1 MREAVAEWT
10 LIASDLLMGLVE
22 WAMPL
27 VVAVVLALVMFR
39 GTRPLGGNLMF
50 NFSYLLGVATWFYGA
65 AVSFATFGWFGLILG
80 LLVIGIGVVPLG
92 IIGGFMYLDSSIAWQ
107 IVGLSV
113 ATFAL
118 RRIGVALMA
127 PVLRQ
132 PVDHDNEERRPIP

>member
-10 LIASDLLMGLVE
+10 LIASDFLMGLVE
-22 WAMPL
+22 WALPL
-27 VVAVVLALVMFR
+27 VVAAVLALVMFR

-65 AVSFATFGWFGLILG
+65 AVSFATFGWLGLILG
-80 LLVIGIGVVPLG
+80 LLVIGVGVVPLG

-107 IVGLSV
+107 IIGLSV

-118 RRIGVALMA
+118 RRIGILLMA

-132 PVDHDNEERRPIP
+132 SADPDNEERHPIP

>member
-1 MREAVAEWT
+1 MREAVSEWT
-10 LIASDLLMGLVE
+10 LIASDFLMGLVE
-22 WAMPL
+22 SALPL
-27 VVAVVLALVMFR
+27 VFAVLLALVMFR

-65 AVSFATFGWFGLILG
+65 AVSFATFGWLGLILG
-80 LLVIGIGVVPLG
+80 LLVVGVGVVPLG

-107 IVGLSV
+107 IIGLSV

-118 RRIGVALMA
+118 RRIGILLMA

-132 PVDHDNEERRPIP
+132 SPDPDNEERHPIP